1 MLYVK
6 AGGSAKWDV
15 DVNAV
20 RDENLSVFK
29 VITSWNEDGVDKQ
42 FEQEIE
48 LPLRTPWPNITLS
61 GLGVFE
67 EGADNN
73 ITVPVS
79 EFVGDFNGQITLADT
94 PAVDVTKA
102 ANYLLNYPYG
112 CLEQTISSAWP
123 FLILP
128 DAISEIDPDL
138 VNADAVS
145 FKTQGALSRIQA
157 LQLYDGSFAMWPGVQ
172 IGNNWASVYAAH
184 FLIEA
189 RDAGINYPED
199 MLNGVLNW
207 LRNYLASQVNYDNDE
222 LIRDDFTAKA
232 YGVYVLALYGEK
244 PLGWIQYLNENK
256 NLMRPSG
263 IIYLAGAQ
271 ALIDGRPDALRSV
284 RVENSKTHGGTYES
298 QVRNTAILL
307 NLWLETDA
315 QAREATEL
323 AVKLAD
329 MSGKGSYYG
338 TQDNAAALIALA
350 RYNLLSGGGKNNL
363 NARLIDLNSMRK
375 LSDFK
380 SGKAANVDVTNIK
393 NDNLRLD
400 VSGKGRGYY
409 AWSISGMPL
418 HQPKHERKGLSVEQI
433 WLDEKNNVIDIS
445 KPIKQGTRMNV
456 LITVS
461 PTLPVNDLAVTCM
474 LPAGLEI
481 ENPRIGDDVSLNDN
495 NNNSYGV
502 VSDIRDDRIVLFFDR
517 LNGERTY
524 GFKVRAV
531 SKGSF
536 AVPVISAAAM
546 YDPNVRF
553 TGRAQPDMRIR

>member
-1 MLYVK
+1 
-6 AGGSAKWDV
+6 
-15 DVNAV
+15 
-20 RDENLSVFK
+20 
-29 VITSWNEDGVDKQ
+29 
-42 FEQEIE
+42 
-48 LPLRTPWPNITLS
+48 
-61 GLGVFE
+61 
-67 EGADNN
+67 
-73 ITVPVS
+73 
-79 EFVGDFNGQITLADT
+79 TLADT

-138 VNADAVS
+138 INADAVS
-145 FKTQGALSRIQA
+145 VKTQSALSRIQA

-199 MLNGVLNW
+199 MLDGVLNW
-207 LRNYLASQVNYDNDE
+207 LRNYLPSLNAYDNDSDA
-222 LIRDDFTAKA
+222 RDDFTAKA

-244 PLGWIQYLNENK
+244 PLGWIQYLNENRHM
-256 NLMRPSG
+256 MRPSG
-263 IIYLAGAQ
+263 LIYLAGAQ

-284 RVENSKTHGGTYES
+284 KLDGNSARGGTYES

-307 NLWLETDA
+307 NLWLEIDA
-315 QAREATEL
+315 QARETTEL

-329 MSGKGSYYG
+329 LSGKGSYYG
-338 TQDNAAALIALA
+338 TQDNAAALMALA
-350 RYNLLSGGGKNNL
+350 RYNILSGAGGKNNL
-363 NARLIDLNSMRK
+363 RASLTAQGKELAS
-375 LSDFK
+375 FK
-380 SGKAANVDVTNIK
+380 SGKPVNIDIKDINNNSLELNVTG
-393 NDNLRLD
+393 R
-400 VSGKGRGYY
+400 GRGYY
-409 AWSISGMPL
+409 AWSIAGMPL
-418 HQPKHERKGLSVEQI
+418 HMPKPERKGLNVEQI

-456 LITVS
+456 LISVT
-461 PTLPVNDLAVTCM
+461 PTMPVNDLAVTCM

-481 ENPRIGDDVSLNDN
+481 ENPRLGGDDESG

-517 LNGERTY
+517 LSGEKSY

-546 YDPNVRF
+546 YDPDVRF
-553 TGRAQPDMRIR
+553 TGRAHGNMNIR